1 MQKKQDIILLYVE
14 LIKMLVKLTN
24 ILNFN
29 LTNII
34 LLILLD
40 NFVFLILYIY
50 KYEEFTFIY

>member
-14 LIKMLVKLTN
+14 LIKMLVKLN